1 MAKSRSRCS
10 AWRAARRARRLV
22 TSSKKSLMGRLP
34 RPGGE
39 ETDGR
44 MVGGGRPDNSIR
56 PLEKRGF
63 GARWGSEAVAMM
75 CRRHWRDPIMNVVCN
90 NPVLYVVDY
99 PALDAVEVIDKR
111 SGKGAMMSNGAARR
125 FRQELQS
132 LAGSEGEEDF
142 VELLDHYGALLIQ
155 PAVYH

>member
-44 MVGGGRPDNSIR
+44 MVGGGGRPDNSIR

-75 CRRHWRDPIMNVVCN
+75 CRRHWRDPI
-90 NPVLYVVDY
+90 
-99 PALDAVEVIDKR
+99 
-111 SGKGAMMSNGAARR
+111 MSNGAARR

>member
-44 MVGGGRPDNSIR
+44 MVGGGGRPDNSIR

-75 CRRHWRDPIMNVVCN
+75 
-90 NPVLYVVDY
+90 
-99 PALDAVEVIDKR
+99 
-111 SGKGAMMSNGAARR
+111 SNGAARR
-125 FRQELQS
+125 FRQELQG
-132 LAGSEGEEDF
+132 LAGSEAEEDF
-142 VELLDHYGALLIQ
+142 VELLDHYGALLTQ